1 MRDQI
6 LGGPEP
12 TKAFNSQMS
21 LDGGKQSQVD
31 TTLHLEIFPYII
43 DIMSSARDEPVCRAN
58 RISQGPGK
66 AHSDYRMGGGDYL
79 AKPKAFHASSDDIT
93 AGVVY
98 APSCAQD
105 SPYSGLRTLGES
117 HDGYD
122 LEIPEKHHLMS
133 GDDGCSDHP
142 R

>member
-31 TTLHLEIFPYII
+31 TTLYLEIFPYII
-43 DIMSSARDEPVCRAN
+43 DIMSSARVYSSATDEP
-58 RISQGPGK
+58 GPGK

-79 AKPKAFHASSDDIT
+79 AKPKAFHASS
-93 AGVVY
+93 
-98 APSCAQD
+98 
-105 SPYSGLRTLGES
+105 E
-117 HDGYD
+117 
-122 LEIPEKHHLMS
+122 
-133 GDDGCSDHP
+133 
-142 R
+142 